1 MAELN
6 QDRGVAADM
15 LRQLMSGAGER
26 GTEILKYLAGGG
38 PLGGASRMA
47 GTASVAP
54 AEDVR
59 TERTKTLMPNP
70 LTEAQQK
77 EIMKIGKEQVREAYE
92 QGVPLTD
99 MLSQIDTQ
107 DHSPYGTGTNP
118 PTKSQMQGMG
128 QTGTAQPGTAQPT
141 SPKPNEGMN
150 MLKAL
155 LKGAL
160 EGAAWGASPEMMKTK
175 AALGAERDKS
185 IQKFSM
191 DMFMEDFKQDR
202 MDNREQLKASLKSGE
217 FEALRD
223 PEIFISNLSN
233 MVQAFDSVPLKG
245 RGTSLLGSALAGTV
259 GYGREERA
267 QYDYWAEMLS
277 YNIGGFVA
285 GQTGRGLTENERE
298 LIKKAALPKLGGG
311 SGAFIGKVQGI
322 LDSANSILSK
332 EGKPTLPDARTLITS
347 IRQGQNP
354 IPEYTQQGGATQPGI
369 LDAIA
374 AEKRRRGIQ

>member
-1 MAELN
+1 MAGLN
-6 QDRGVAADM
+6 QDRGVGADL
-15 LRQLMSGAGER
+15 LRQLFSGEGQSMLTKGNEMLM
-26 GTEILKYLAGGG
+26 GLLGG
-38 PLGGASRMA
+38 PARLA

-54 AEDVR
+54 SQDIMQP
-59 TERTKTLMPNP
+59 KTRELVLNEELLKAAKSKISKGAKETVNGMT
-70 LTEAQQK
+70 LEQAADITAQGENMMNQ
-77 EIMKIGKEQVREAYE
+77 Q
-92 QGVPLTD
+92 QGA
-99 MLSQIDTQ
+99 
-107 DHSPYGTGTNP
+107 
-118 PTKSQMQGMG
+118 G
-128 QTGTAQPGTAQPT
+128 QTGTAQPGMAQPDMGQP
-141 SPKPNEGMN
+141 SAPKPNEGMN
-150 MLKAL
+150 I
-155 LKGAL
+155 LKGL
-160 EGAAWGASPEMMKTK
+160 LGGFMEGAAWGMAPEMMKTK

-191 DMFMEDFKQDR
+191 DMFMEDFKQNR

-245 RGTSLLGSALAGTV
+245 RGVSMLGAALAASPLGV
-259 GYGREERA
+259 GREERA
-267 QYDYWAEMLS
+267 KFDYWSEMLS

-298 LIKKAALPKLGGG
+298 LIKKAAVPKIGGG
-311 SGAFIGKVQGI
+311 EGAFLGKIQGV
-322 LDSANSILSK
+322 LDSANSILAK
-332 EGKPTLPDARTLITS
+332 EGKPTLPKASVFINS